1 MILILSLPPLLS
13 VCRLH
18 TSPSQTQHWH
28 SLWVCVIFVTV
39 ASDFIQIILLDFF
52 TNVYFFCS
60 HSTSACTIPP
70 YNIRKL
76 RCYGHTIA
84 YALSSLRL
92 LQHFEQHLFTSESL
106 QTWKSWNF
114 FLYHGDLLKHSET
127 EMVTT
132 WLYSSL
138 GFTLTP
144 PVSSC

>member
-28 SLWVCVIFVTV
+28 CLWVCVIFVTV

-52 TNVYFFCS
+52 HECVFFFLLTLL
-60 HSTSACTIPP
+60 HSACTIPP

-76 RCYGHTIA
+76 RYYGHTTA

-92 LQHFEQHLFTSESL
+92 SQHFEPNRTASFHLGVFTNVEEL
-106 QTWKSWNF
+106 KKN
-114 FLYHGDLLKHSET
+114 LYHGDLLKHSET

-132 WLYSSL
+132 
-138 GFTLTP
+138 
-144 PVSSC
+144 